1 MNKQIKITYDY
12 ILNVLKSDKGNE
24 FLELLYEANPT
35 SIREDLKYAKVF
47 KNEEDNLQEWD
58 VCRKETTAKF
68 LHNEYV
74 EGNLKIP
81 LSILYKLPNY
91 NLNILERVK
100 YDAIEQLFF
109 NTLKSKHGYVFDNLI
124 QSTND
129 ENFNNNL
136 SSIKTSVLKNS
147 IEHPI
152 YRKSILYVIVCC
164 IKIFDIYLYR
174 KSFNT

>member
-1 MNKQIKITYDY
+1 M
-12 ILNVLKSDKGNE
+12 
-24 FLELLYEANPT
+24 
-35 SIREDLKYAKVF
+35 
-47 KNEEDNLQEWD
+47 
-58 VCRKETTAKF
+58 
-68 LHNEYV
+68 HNEYV

-174 KSFNT
+174 KSFNTW